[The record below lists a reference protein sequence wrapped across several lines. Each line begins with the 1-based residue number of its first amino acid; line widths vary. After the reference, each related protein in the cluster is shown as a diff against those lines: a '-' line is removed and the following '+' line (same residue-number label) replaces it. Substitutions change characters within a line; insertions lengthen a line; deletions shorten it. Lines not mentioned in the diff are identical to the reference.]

1 MFYLETEVF
10 EIITEAVIFIRYL
23 RSYDL
28 RILKLL
34 TKSKLYLSV
43 NEQNLESLLRHLG
56 TSIVRDTQLARF
68 LLVR

>member
-28 RILKLL
+28 HVLKLL
-34 TKSKLYLSV
+34 TEYNLYNYLSV
-43 NEQNLESLLRHLG
+43 NEKNLESLLRHVG
-56 TSIVRDTQLARF
+56 VSIVRDTQLANF
-68 LLVR
+68 FC

>member
-34 TKSKLYLSV
+34 TESKLYLSV

-56 TSIVRDTQLARF
+56 ASIVRDTQLARF